1 MSQAAAVGRGR
12 QMLDRLT
19 EYSWAGLLVILVVM
33 VVIMALVSDSFLS
46 EFNMFVVMRAV
57 STAVLIGAAQM
68 AVLSI
73 AQMNLSVGAIG
84 GLAAI
89 TAGGIMDAYGL
100 PVWLAIIGGLACG
113 AACGAVNGIIVARTG
128 LNAFIVTI
136 ATASVFLGLNL
147 GLTSAQPF
155 YDLDPSF
162 TSFGQARF
170 AFFPLMGF
178 ITLSTLVALAVYYY
192 RTLAGRQTLAVGGN
206 LSAAKT
212 AGIPV
217 GRRIVWAHVLSGLL
231 AGAAGMLWAAQ
242 LSAAQPMIGQSW
254 LLLSF
259 AVPIIGGVSLFG
271 GSVRIVGLLLAAL
284 IIAIIDNSLVHLGI
298 DPIYVELLL
307 GLFILGAVYASH
319 VASRSGKPKRSLK

>member
-1 MSQAAAVGRGR
+1 MTQSQAVGRGR
-12 QMLDRLT
+12 QLFGRVS
-19 EYSWAGLLVILVVM
+19 EYSWAGLLAILAVM
-33 VVIMALVSDSFLS
+33 IVIMALASDSLLS
-46 EFNMFVVMRAV
+46 EFNVFVVMRAV

-68 AVLSI
+68 SVLAI

-89 TAGGIMDAYGL
+89 TAGGIMDSYGL
-100 PVWLAIIGGLACG
+100 PVWIAIIGGLACG
-113 AACGAVNGIIVARTG
+113 AACGALNGIIVSRTG

-147 GLTSAQPF
+147 GLTSAQPY
-155 YDLDPSF
+155 YDLDPGF
-162 TSFGQARF
+162 TSFGQAR
-170 AFFPLMGF
+170 ASFFPLMGF
-178 ITLSTLVALAVYYY
+178 ITLSTLVALAVFYY
-192 RTLAGRQTLAVGGN
+192 RTLAGRQILAIGGN
-206 LSAAKT
+206 LAAAKT

-217 GRRIVWAHVLSGLL
+217 ERRVVWAHVLSGLL

-271 GSVRIVGLLLAAL
+271 GSVRIIGLLLAAL

-319 VASRSGKPKRSLK
+319 VASRTGQQKRSLR

>member
-1 MSQAAAVGRGR
+1 MTRSPAATRGR
-12 QMLDRLT
+12 ALFGQLS
-19 EYSWAGLLVILVVM
+19 EYSWAGLLAILAVM
-33 VVIMALVSDSFLS
+33 VVIMALASDSFLS
-46 EFNMFVVMRAV
+46 EFNVFVVMRAV

-68 AVLSI
+68 SVLAIS
-73 AQMNLSVGAIG
+73 QMNLSVGAIG

-89 TAGGIMDAYGL
+89 TAGGIMDSYGL
-100 PVWLAIIGGLACG
+100 PVWIAVIGGLACG
-113 AACGAVNGIIVARTG
+113 AACGAVNGIIVSRTG

-147 GLTSAQPF
+147 GLTSAQPY
-155 YDLDPSF
+155 YDLDPGF
-162 TSFGQARF
+162 TSFGQARIS
-170 AFFPLMGF
+170 FFPLMGI
-178 ITLSTLVALAVYYY
+178 ITLVTLVVLAVFYY
-192 RTLAGRQTLAVGGN
+192 RTLVGRQLLAIGGN
-206 LSAAKT
+206 LAAAQT

-217 GRRIVWAHVLSGLL
+217 ARRVVWAHVLSGLL
-231 AGAAGMLWAAQ
+231 AGAAGVLWAAQ

-271 GSVRIVGLLLAAL
+271 GSVRIIGLLVAAL

>member
-1 MSQAAAVGRGR
+1 MTRAEGVARGR
-12 QMLDRLT
+12 AALGRLS
-19 EYSWAGLLVILVVM
+19 EYSWAGLLVILLVM
-33 VVIMALVSDSFLS
+33 VVVMALVSDSFLS
-46 EFNMFVVMRAV
+46 EFNMFVVLRAV

-68 AVLSI
+68 SVLAI

-100 PVWLAIIGGLACG
+100 PVWLAIVGALACG
-113 AACGAVNGIIVARTG
+113 AGCGAVNGIIVARTG

-155 YDLDPSF
+155 YDLDPGF
-162 TSFGQARF
+162 TAFGQARL
-170 AFFPLMGF
+170 AFFPLMGI
-178 ITLSTLVALAVYYY
+178 ITLSTLVVLAVFYY
-192 RTLAGRQTLAVGGN
+192 RTLVGRQLLAIGGN

-231 AGAAGMLWAAQ
+231 AGGAGMLWAAQ

-271 GSVRIVGLLLAAL
+271 GSVRIIGLLLAAL

-319 VASRSGKPKRSLK
+319 VASRSGKPRRSVK

>member
-1 MSQAAAVGRGR
+1 MTQTESVARGR
-12 QMLDRLT
+12 AALGRLS
-19 EYSWAGLLVILVVM
+19 EYSWAGLLAILLVM
-33 VVIMALVSDSFLS
+33 VVVMALVSDSFLS

-68 AVLSI
+68 SVLAI
-73 AQMNLSVGAIG
+73 GQMNLSVGAIG

-89 TAGGIMDAYGL
+89 TAGGIMDSYGL
-100 PVWLAIIGGLACG
+100 PVWLAIVGGLAVG
-113 AACGAVNGIIVARTG
+113 AGCGAVNGIIVARTG

-155 YDLDPSF
+155 YDLDPGF

-170 AFFPLMGF
+170 AFVPLMGF